1 MRLLIPAF
9 WAALIVWTGCLKP
22 RPNSPP
28 KELSVAEADPLLT
41 QLTETRFFS
50 RGRPKSIVPTD
61 DAVLFLQSGPRSAVQ
76 DLYAFDPATGQT
88 RPLLTADDLLEGG
101 TETLSAEE
109 KARRERM
116 RQDARGIAKV
126 VVSEDRNQLLIPL
139 SGALFVHDRSTGQ
152 TRELPSGEGYPIDP
166 HWSPDGA
173 RISVVRG
180 RDLYV
185 LDAETGVETRLTDA
199 ASESATVSW
208 GTSEFVAQEEMSRM
222 RGNWWSPDGQHL
234 AVQWTDTADVAVW
247 HTYDPTRP
255 GAPPQPWRYPAPGEA
270 NADVRLAIL
279 SADGTGEPVW
289 VTWDRAR
296 YPYLATVRWSEGG
309 PLTLLVQDR
318 AQQEAL
324 LLAVD
329 PNTGSTRR
337 LHTER
342 DSAWLNLDQSVP
354 RWIDDGSGF
363 LWSTERDGAFALE
376 LRDPSG
382 ALVRTLTTAEHG
394 YRSLASI
401 KDGQAWFVGGPEPT
415 ESHLYSVT
423 IADGTVTRHTEE
435 RGMHGLITGN
445 GTDMQ
450 VRSFVGPDGSLSWT
464 VARGTET
471 LGTLPSRAEQPPS
484 WPRLTYQTV
493 GAHDFRA
500 VIVRPQDWEAGRRY
514 PVLVHVYGGPHAKM
528 VTADPY
534 RYVRSQWYADQG
546 FIVVSLDGRG
556 TPDRGRAWERVI
568 RGDLITVPL
577 ADQIDGLTALGAA
590 NPDLDLDRVGIF
602 GWSFGGYLSA
612 HAVLQRPD
620 VFHAG
625 VAGAPVA
632 AWEDYDTHY
641 TERYMGLPAENPEG
655 YAHASALT
663 HAPELRR
670 PLLVMH
676 GTDDDNVYFAHA
688 VKLSDALFRAG
699 RPHAFLPLTGYTHM
713 VADPAVAT
721 RLQERVVGF
730 LSDGLATEP

>member
-1 MRLLIPAF
+1 
-9 WAALIVWTGCLKP
+9 
-22 RPNSPP
+22 
-28 KELSVAEADPLLT
+28 VAEADPLLT

-50 RGRPKSIVPTD
+50 RGRPKAIVPTD

-76 DLYAFDPATGQT
+76 DLYALDLASGET
-88 RPLLTADDLLEGG
+88 RTLLTAADLLEGDS
-101 TETLSAEE
+101 ETLSPEE

-126 VVSEDRNQLLIPL
+126 VVSEDRAQLLIPL
-139 SGALFVHDRSTGQ
+139 SGALFVHDRATGE
-152 TRELPSGEGYPIDP
+152 TRELTSEGGYPIDP
-166 HWSPDGA
+166 HWSPDGSHVA
-173 RISVVRG
+173 VVRE

-185 LDAETGVETRLTDA
+185 IDATSGSQTRLTSAD
-199 ASESATVSW
+199 SEGPTISW

-222 RGNWWSPDGQHL
+222 RGNWWSPDGSRL
-234 AVQWTDTADVAVW
+234 AVQWTDEADVAIW

-255 GAPPQPWRYPAPGEA
+255 DAAPQAWRYPAPGQD
-270 NADVRLAIL
+270 NADVRLAIIA
-279 SADGTGEPVW
+279 ADGASPPVW
-289 VTWDRAR
+289 VSWDRER
-296 YPYLATVRWSEGG
+296 YPYLATVRWPDSG

-318 AQQEAL
+318 AQQEEL
-324 LLAVD
+324 LLTVD
-329 PNTGSTRR
+329 PDTGATRT

-342 DSAWLNLDQSVP
+342 DTAWLNLDQSVP
-354 RWIDDGSGF
+354 RWLDDGTGF
-363 LWSTERDGAFALE
+363 LWSTERDGAYALE
-376 LRDPSG
+376 LRDASG

-394 YRSLASI
+394 YRSLAWLAG
-401 KDGQAWFVGGPEPT
+401 DQAWFVGGSEPT
-415 ESHLYSVT
+415 EAHLYSVGIT
-423 IADGTVTRHTEE
+423 DGVVTRHTDT
-435 RGMHGLITGN
+435 RGMHGLIHGRD
-445 GTDMQ
+445 TDVH
-450 VRSFVGPDGSLSWT
+450 VRTFTGPDGTQTWS

-471 LGTLPSRAEQPPS
+471 LATLPSRAETPPE
-484 WPRLTYQTV
+484 WPSLTYQTV
-493 GAHDFRA
+493 GERDYRA
-500 VIVRPQDWEAGRRY
+500 VVVRPRDWQAGRRY
-514 PVLVHVYGGPHAKM
+514 PVLLHVYGGPHSKM

-546 FIVVSLDGRG
+546 FVVVSLDGRG
-556 TPDRGRAWERVI
+556 TPDRGRAWERIV

-577 ADQIDGLTALGAA
+577 ADQVEGLQALASV
-590 NPDLDLDRVGIF
+590 NPDLDLSRVGIF

-641 TERYMGLPAENPEG
+641 TERYMGLPDENPDG

-663 HAPELRR
+663 HAGSLRR

-699 RPHAFLPLTGYTHM
+699 RPHTFLPLTGYTHM
-713 VADPAVAT
+713 VADPTVAT
-721 RLQERVVGF
+721 RLHERIVGF
-730 LSDGLATEP
+730 LRDGLNPAP